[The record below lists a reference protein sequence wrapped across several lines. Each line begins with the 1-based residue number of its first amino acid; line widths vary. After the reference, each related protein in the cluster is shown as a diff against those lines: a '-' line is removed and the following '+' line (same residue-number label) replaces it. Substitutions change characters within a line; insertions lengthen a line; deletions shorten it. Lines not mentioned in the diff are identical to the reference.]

1 MMQKTIPNDSAK
13 TVAESR
19 IKMTAFLLICVML
32 PSSFMPEATV
42 VKWLIINSI
51 ILLIILGIQFVVWQK
66 YKNDT
71 VKYYS
76 LQVYLMLMG
85 IVFFAVVP
93 LLKLLSGTIYFW
105 LIGLATLIFII
116 AAHVLNKRTTLSFV
130 NKNHKNLIKIST
142 VYMGILIF
150 AGVVLIGMMQT
161 KEAPENT
168 GVTILFYLVGAL
180 FIVLAPMFLLSKTE
194 VDRIAK
200 S

>member
-1 MMQKTIPNDSAK
+1 MQKTIPNDSAK